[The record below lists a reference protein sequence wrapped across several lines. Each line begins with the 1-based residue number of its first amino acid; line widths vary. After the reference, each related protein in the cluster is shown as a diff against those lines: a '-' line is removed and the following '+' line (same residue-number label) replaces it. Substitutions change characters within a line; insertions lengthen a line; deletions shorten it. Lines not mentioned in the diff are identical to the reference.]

1 MTKSVNGSKTKQP
14 IGYDRMIYG
23 KVAEATVFTDRHITR
38 QRTSPGAVRGA
49 LKRLKEIG
57 WIVYVP
63 SVNGHMTM
71 AQYKIRISGED
82 LHND

>member
-1 MTKSVNGSKTKQP
+1 
-14 IGYDRMIYG
+14 MIYG
-23 KVAEATVFTDRHITR
+23 KVAEAVIFTDHNITK

-71 AQYKIRISGED
+71 SQYKLRLTGED
-82 LHND
+82 WRNDL